1 MRIIRKILW
10 VICILALLAIGSV
23 VALYFL
29 VTPASVQDR
38 LQSSL
43 NQMGFVMRANEL
55 PTVRVLP
62 TISVELPS
70 AQLFDSQN
78 KLIAIYR
85 SAHFNVSPVWLI
97 FGQIHIEKI
106 LVDGFSLQETECPSL
121 PEWLKNNSTTDT
133 ALIDGLTVE
142 SIEFNDSDI
151 HLLSL
156 IHI

>member
-106 LVDGFSLQETECPSL
+106 LVDGFSLQETECPSC
-121 PEWLKNNSTTDT
+121 
-133 ALIDGLTVE
+133 
-142 SIEFNDSDI
+142 FR
-151 HLLSL
+151 
-156 IHI
+156 

>member
-78 KLIAIYR
+78 KLIAIDAIR
-85 SAHFNVSPVWLI
+85 SS
-97 FGQIHIEKI
+97 
-106 LVDGFSLQETECPSL
+106 
-121 PEWLKNNSTTDT
+121 
-133 ALIDGLTVE
+133 
-142 SIEFNDSDI
+142 
-151 HLLSL
+151 
-156 IHI
+156 